1 MADDEL
7 LAGIGSETS
16 ILGAQ
21 KELCEAVKLTLDKLG
36 PRERVLIVPPVRAA
50 TSFTWQRTAQAANA
64 TGDTARYSFR
74 GLVHGQQRQR
84 RPGDIGIAV
93 RPLALRGRAV
103 PLGLVALR
111 GLV

>member
-21 KELCEAVKLTLDKLG
+21 ELREAVKLTLDKLG

-50 TSFTWQRTAQAANA
+50 TSFTWQRTAPQ
-64 TGDTARYSFR
+64 T
-74 GLVHGQQRQR
+74 
-84 RPGDIGIAV
+84 V
-93 RPLALRGRAV
+93 RPRV
-103 PLGLVALR
+103 PP
-111 GLV
+111 

>member
-21 KELCEAVKLTLDKLG
+21 ELREAVKLTLDKLG
-36 PRERVLIVPPVRAA
+36 PRERVLIVPPVHAAFVHLATHSAGRKRNGRHRTLFLSWPRAWAAA
-50 TSFTWQRTAQAANA
+50 TMPT
-64 TGDTARYSFR
+64 
-74 GLVHGQQRQR
+74 R
-84 RPGDIGIAV
+84 RHWHAV

-103 PLGLVALR
+103 PLGLVALC